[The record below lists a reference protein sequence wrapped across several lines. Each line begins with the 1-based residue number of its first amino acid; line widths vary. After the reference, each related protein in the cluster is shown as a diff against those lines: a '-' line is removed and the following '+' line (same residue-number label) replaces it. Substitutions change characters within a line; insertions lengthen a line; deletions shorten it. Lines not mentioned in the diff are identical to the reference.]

1 MDGRINGMKTTI
13 DRAGRIIIPKS
24 LRDRLGLQGGET
36 IEVSERNGMIEIE
49 VAATPMSLKET
60 RDGPVVIV
68 DKDMPL
74 LTDEIVR
81 ETIEQIR
88 R

>member
-1 MDGRINGMKTTI
+1 MIYGMKTTI
-13 DRAGRIIIPKS
+13 DRAGRIIIPKPV
-24 LRDRLGLQGGET
+24 RDRVGLQGGET
-36 IEVSERNGMIEIE
+36 IEVSERGGIIEIE
-49 VAATPMSLKET
+49 VTATTMSLKET
-60 RDGPVVIV
+60 RDGPVVTV

-81 ETIEQIR
+81 ETIERIR